1 MDLVLDVGN
10 SGIKGGLFRGEDL
23 LETFRVETDEKK
35 SRGTNAIRAR
45 TQEVIQ
51 EVLRER
57 GGEPIRRCGILS
69 VVPRLTA
76 PLTETLTELLSELE
90 EPPVRLRAEGGGP
103 IEPGYASMDTL
114 GVDRFAAACGGYLRA
129 GAGPVV
135 VVDAGTAIT
144 TEVVDAEGRYVG
156 GSITAG
162 PELILRALVEH
173 TAQLEPISLEVPP
186 RPIGHTTE
194 DSLRTG
200 ILRGAVDGL
209 EGAVRRYAHELGEP
223 TAIYLTGGWA
233 ERLST
238 LMETAHQ
245 VHPHLVLEGGRALLN
260 AHGEAG

>member
-35 SRGTNAIRAR
+35 SRGTDAVQTR

-51 EVLRER
+51 DVLRER
-57 GGEPIRRCGILS
+57 GERPIRRCGILS
-69 VVPRLTA
+69 VVPSLTV
-76 PLTETLTELLSELE
+76 PLAEMLAEVLSGLE
-90 EPPVRLRAEGGGP
+90 GPPVRLNAEGGAP

-135 VVDAGTAIT
+135 VADAGTAIT

-162 PELILRALVEH
+162 PELVLRALVDY
-173 TAQLEPISLEVPP
+173 TAQLETISLEGPP
-186 RPIGHTTE
+186 RPIGQTTE
-194 DSLRTG
+194 ESLHTG
-200 ILRGAVDGL
+200 ILRGATDGL

-223 TAIYLTGGWA
+223 MEVYLTGGWA
-233 ERLST
+233 ERISA
-238 LMETAHQ
+238 LMETAHE
-245 VHPHLVLEGGRALLN
+245 VHSHLVLEGGRAML
-260 AHGEAG
+260 EAQTETG